1 MLHLVRNELGPPPT
15 DASSTL
21 QGLAIESEKDAE
33 NAVLE
38 VPLKEQL
45 HDVHLRPR

>member
-1 MLHLVRNELGPPPT
+1 MLYLVRNELGPPTT

-21 QGLAIESEKDAE
+21 QGLSVESEEDAE

-45 HDVHLRPR
+45 HDVHL

>member
-1 MLHLVRNELGPPPT
+1 MLHLVRNELGPPTT

-21 QGLAIESEKDAE
+21 QGLSVESEEDPE